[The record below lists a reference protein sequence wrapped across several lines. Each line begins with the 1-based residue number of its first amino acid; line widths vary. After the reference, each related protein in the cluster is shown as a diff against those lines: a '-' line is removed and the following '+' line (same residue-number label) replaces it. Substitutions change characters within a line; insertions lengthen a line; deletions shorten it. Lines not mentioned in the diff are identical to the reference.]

1 MGKAMMSKER
11 EKRTVDMRVIADWVE
26 PRGRVL
32 DLGCG
37 RGVLLDY
44 LRTKKGI
51 FGIGVDLSREK
62 VLSCVKKK
70 VPVYHGDL
78 LELMQSFPDHF
89 FDRVICSR
97 TVQELP
103 SPKEVLEEALRVGRK
118 VTVGFVNQGF
128 WKNRWKFFRTGNRM
142 VNEVFPKPWFESH
155 PTNPVSV
162 GEFEEYCAAE
172 KILIHRK
179 VFLGG
184 DWQKEVKFL
193 PALNC
198 GYALFELSR

>member
-1 MGKAMMSKER
+1 MQRDR

-26 PRGRVL
+26 AKARVL

-44 LRTKKGI
+44 LRVKKEV
-51 FGIGVDLSREK
+51 FGVGVDLSLEK
-62 VLSCVKKK
+62 VQACVKKK

-78 LELMQSFPDHF
+78 LELMQSFPDQY

-103 SPKEVLEEALRVGRK
+103 SPKEVLEEALRVGKK

-128 WKNRWKFFRTGNRM
+128 WKNRWRFVQTGNRM
-142 VNEVFPKPWFESH
+142 VNEVFPKPWYESH

-162 GEFEEYCAAE
+162 GEFEEFCAAQR
-172 KILIHRK
+172 ITIHRR

-184 DWQKEVKFL
+184 DWQKRVKVL
-193 PALNC
+193 PRLTC
-198 GYALFELSR
+198 GYAIFDLSR